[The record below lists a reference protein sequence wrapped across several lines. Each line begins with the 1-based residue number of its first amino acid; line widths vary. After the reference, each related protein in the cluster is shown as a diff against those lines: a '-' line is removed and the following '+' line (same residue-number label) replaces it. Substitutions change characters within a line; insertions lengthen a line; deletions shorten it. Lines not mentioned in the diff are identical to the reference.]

1 MLKRVMLL
9 PNNKYGIELPGC
21 QSKKK
26 KKTIWTYKFSILKG
40 GSMHILQE

>member
-9 PNNKYGIELPGC
+9 PNNKYGTELPGC

-26 KKTIWTYKFSILKG
+26 KPFGLTSFPF
-40 GSMHILQE
+40 